1 MENKIN
7 INNIIYKNYAL
18 GNQDGIQKFYLPSN
32 QNFVSCSL
40 VEGMKGND
48 YINVNVKKLRT
59 VMNELGHTHIDLLKL
74 DIEGSECDVIEN
86 MLNEEIYP
94 KYLAVEF
101 DLAFNGENIKDVE
114 KCNNIIQLLY
124 QKNYELIYQNHSD
137 FTFYY
142 KNIKKYDD
150 KKILFLLNNPGPPDR
165 AQYQHTLISFAE
177 GLKEQNINYDA
188 NINYYKTSDEKYLF
202 NKIDNINYNNYDY
215 IITSPNSHYLK
226 ECHYKENDN
235 IFITKEYLSKKNRN
249 YKLVMIDWSD
259 GFFNFIEYLE
269 YYDFYFKSTYQNNIL
284 PNINKNIYPCVF
296 NSTNRIINATKNNN
310 NWESRTINLLYSHR
324 VSHEIR
330 GYMLE
335 LYKNYDSFI
344 TFYNDNFKIPNINDI
359 YYNDWCQ
366 TGRRHNPD
374 FYETLKKTKIV
385 DCSGGFIKNINN
397 ELVLCQIDSFKLWES
412 FFAGCCVI
420 MMDLDLFNI
429 KFPVQP
435 ENMIHYIG
443 ITLNSEKDK
452 LIIEDII
459 NGKIDIKKIAQN
471 GYDFV
476 KKHYSPIEFSKYIL
490 NIIK

>member
-1 MENKIN
+1 MNNIIRFGTDYGGFYYPENLDGLDENSIIYCIGAGEDISHDIVIGNKLQSKIYILDPTPRAIKHYELVKNVFEGKSPLIYSDNIAGGNPIEYWNILMENKIN

-235 IFITKEYLSKKNRN
+235 IFITKEFLSKK
-249 YKLVMIDWSD
+249 
-259 GFFNFIEYLE
+259 IE
-269 YYDFYFKSTYQNNIL
+269 
-284 PNINKNIYPCVF
+284 
-296 NSTNRIINATKNNN
+296 IIN
-310 NWESRTINLLYSHR
+310 
-324 VSHEIR
+324 
-330 GYMLE
+330 
-335 LYKNYDSFI
+335 
-344 TFYNDNFKIPNINDI
+344 
-359 YYNDWCQ
+359 
-366 TGRRHNPD
+366 
-374 FYETLKKTKIV
+374 
-385 DCSGGFIKNINN
+385 
-397 ELVLCQIDSFKLWES
+397 
-412 FFAGCCVI
+412 
-420 MMDLDLFNI
+420 
-429 KFPVQP
+429 
-435 ENMIHYIG
+435 
-443 ITLNSEKDK
+443 
-452 LIIEDII
+452 
-459 NGKIDIKKIAQN
+459 
-471 GYDFV
+471 
-476 KKHYSPIEFSKYIL
+476 
-490 NIIK
+490 